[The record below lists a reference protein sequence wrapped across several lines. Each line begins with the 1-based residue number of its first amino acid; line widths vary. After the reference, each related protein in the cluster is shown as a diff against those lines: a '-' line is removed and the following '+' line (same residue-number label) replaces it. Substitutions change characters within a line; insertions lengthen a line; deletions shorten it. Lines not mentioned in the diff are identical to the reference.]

1 MATLAWQWRH
11 LVCGTNLATCTQPR
25 VTQERVRGSGSR
37 AERESMSGKERTA
50 ERERAL
56 VELLSAQLFCVAAFA
71 HFVEQGCFSICHFH
85 CVTFVLCFSF
95 FWFVGLLLLFKLI
108 KSVWQN
114 NKRWPCFCHTT
125 HRPQIHTYTESAHT
139 CTHAACIGTHRA
151 HTQHT
156 VKAHTRHT
164 HAVLTHAHTTSNCL
178 FVLFVSFTLWRV
190 HMAMFFLLSLVA
202 FPLMSRGSPAV
213 PLAPISRQHKTLT
226 GCNNKRRQLCHV
238 TFSRV
243 HALFVQQQQEKQ
255 QQIGGVQQ

>member
-1 MATLAWQWRH
+1 MTTLAWQWRH

-25 VTQERVRGSGSR
+25 VTQERVRGSGSGR
-37 AERESMSGKERTA
+37 EREHEWERKNSRERESSCWVAFCSAVFRCCLCSFCGARLLFHLPFSLCDVC
-50 ERERAL
+50 AL
-56 VELLSAQLFCVAAFA
+56 
-71 HFVEQGCFSICHFH
+71 
-85 CVTFVLCFSF
+85 F
-95 FWFVGLLLLFKLI
+95 FFFFGLLLLFKLI

-125 HRPQIHTYTESAHT
+125 HRPQIHTDTESAHT
-139 CTHAACIGTHRA
+139 CTHAACIVTHRA